1 MRARAIPARE
11 TPAPRL
17 RVARWL
23 TAPTRPAIPP
33 ATNPTIIPTRCKKR
47 GKAVTRSSGTPMTP
61 FDVLA
66 QAVTAHATRSAK
78 KLRQHGL
85 VARTLTVFFHT
96 NSRIAAIGFT

>member
-1 MRARAIPARE
+1 
-11 TPAPRL
+11 
-17 RVARWL
+17 
-23 TAPTRPAIPP
+23 
-33 ATNPTIIPTRCKKR
+33 
-47 GKAVTRSSGTPMTP
+47 MTP

-96 NSRIAAIGFT
+96 NSRIAAIGFTEIWYLLWCLRRRYRHADDHE

>member
-1 MRARAIPARE
+1 M
-11 TPAPRL
+11 
-17 RVARWL
+17 
-23 TAPTRPAIPP
+23 TR
-33 ATNPTIIPTRCKKR
+33 
-47 GKAVTRSSGTPMTP
+47 

-96 NSRIAAIGFT
+96 NSRIAAIGFTEIW